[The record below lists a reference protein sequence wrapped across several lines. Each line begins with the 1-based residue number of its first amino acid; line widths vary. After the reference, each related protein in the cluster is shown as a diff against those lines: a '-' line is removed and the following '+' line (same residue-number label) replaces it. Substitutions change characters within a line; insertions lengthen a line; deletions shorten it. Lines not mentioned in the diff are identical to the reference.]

1 VNARDPQAERA
12 FALHESTLPPGS
24 TPQAM
29 PIRSDWSLLVRLA
42 WIAMTA
48 VLVSLVFGGFAM
60 FWAASIQNEQML
72 DARLEQFGAT
82 LQALVDESL
91 TQHGSDPAVAP
102 AGLKTRP
109 AAALLYR
116 YQVWSRDGAHQLIRS
131 HEAPATLPLADIAQ
145 LGYSTRRIEGED
157 YRVFSLP
164 THDGTHVVQ
173 VAENI
178 NEAWTQVGLTT
189 VYYAAFLLVPFA
201 LLFGATW
208 WLLRRALHSI
218 RTLANSLADRN
229 PLDLSP
235 LPVVAPPREIVP
247 ILRAIDMLFGRMQRA
262 LSIERSFTSMAAH
275 EMRTP
280 LAGVRAQAQLL
291 TQEDLAD
298 EPMQTVRG
306 LIQGVDR
313 ASHLL
318 DQLLDL
324 ARVESLVMAGEP
336 QFEPVKVA
344 DIYQEVARDLLPRV
358 RRHDVTVA
366 ARLAEHALECHAFA
380 LSVLMRNLLANAI
393 LYTPAG
399 GRVEIATVRLP
410 DHLLLSVDD
419 SGRGIP
425 QAQRERAFERFNRL
439 GRAQADGVGL
449 GLSIVLL
456 VVEMHSAKIQLADSP
471 LGGLRVQVAFPRM
484 AATFVP

>member
-1 VNARDPQAERA
+1 MNARDPSAEREIEQR
-12 FALHESTLPPGS
+12 LTRPPVA
-24 TPQAM
+24 AM
-29 PIRSDWSLLVRLA
+29 PAVPARPDWSLLVRLA

-91 TQHGSDPAVAP
+91 AQQKFDPAVP
-102 AGLKTRP
+102 SVGLKTRP

-116 YQVWSRDGAHQLIRS
+116 YQVWSRDGTRLLIRS
-131 HEAPATLPLADIAQ
+131 HEAPTSAPLADIAH

-164 THDGTHVVQ
+164 TRDGAHVVQ

-178 NEAWTQVGLTT
+178 SEAWSQVGLTT
-189 VYYAAFLLVPFA
+189 AYYAAFLLVPFA

-218 RTLANSLADRN
+218 HTLADSMADRN

-235 LPVVAPPREIVP
+235 LPVTSPPREIVP
-247 ILRAIDMLFGRMQRA
+247 ILHAIDMLFGRMQRA
-262 LSIERSFTSMAAH
+262 LSIERSFTAMAAH

-291 TQEDLAD
+291 TQEKLDD

-313 ASHLL
+313 ASHVL

-336 QFEPVKVA
+336 QFELVKVA
-344 DIYQEVARDLLPRV
+344 DIYEEVARDLLPRM
-358 RRHDVTVA
+358 RRSDVAVQ
-366 ARLAEHALECHAFA
+366 ARLAGHALECHAFA

-393 LYTPAG
+393 LYTPSG

-410 DHLLLSVDD
+410 DHLQLCIDD

-425 QAQRERAFERFNRL
+425 EAQRERAFERFNRL

-456 VVEMHSAKIQLADSP
+456 VVEMHRAKIQLADSP
-471 LGGLRVQVAFPRM
+471 LGGLRVQVTFPRG
-484 AATFVP
+484 AVFKAN